1 MRHRFLTSQFIVCFG
16 FVFILSGWAASA
28 GFAAN
33 NNQKTR
39 VACVGNSVTYGAG
52 IENRDENSYPAQLQK
67 LLGENY
73 VVANFGKSG
82 ATLLSKGH
90 RPYIQTD
97 EYRLSLQFKPE
108 MVIIHLG
115 LNDTDPRN
123 WPNYKDEFITDYTNL
138 IQSYVKS
145 GTPEN
150 ELWICRMTPIF
161 NQHPRFK
168 SGTRDWFWL
177 IQEAIEQVSIN
188 NRVGLID
195 LHTPLYSRPDLFKDA
210 LHPNAEGAGI
220 IAKTAAEVVT
230 GNFGGLQV
238 APIFADHMVLQQN
251 TEISVWGKANRKQK
265 VTVSFQS
272 QNKETFAD
280 GSGNWMI
287 KLDPLSAGGPF
298 AMQVSG
304 GSDENLMFKDILIG
318 EVWFCSGQSNMEFQ
332 LINEFYGKDELK
344 LSEKSKIRLLNYK
357 GIKRTNAEK
366 WDLASLEKIN
376 HLQYFEGK
384 WEECNPETAADFSA
398 IGYYFGKAISDS
410 LNVPVGIIEMAV
422 GGAPIEAFFDRK
434 TLEFNAELV
443 DVLYNWKENDF
454 IMPWCRERAVLNL
467 AESKNPLQRHP
478 FEPCY
483 IYESGISQLANFSFR
498 GVIWYQGESNAH
510 NVEHFELAFP
520 EFVRTWRNTFDNQQM
535 PFYFAQL
542 SSLDRPSWPEFRD
555 CQRQLVTQIPNS
567 GMVVTSDWGDSLDVH
582 PVHKREIG
590 ERFALLAMAKTY
602 GRELFYAEPEVIF
615 AFQNN
620 EKVEVGFKNTV
631 QLKTSNNEEIN
642 ELEVAGTDKVF
653 YPANGKIEGNKI
665 VVFNP
670 KEEISQIRYGW
681 KPYSSGNLV
690 NERGFPISTFKI
702 DVQNQKK

>member
-1 MRHRFLTSQFIVCFG
+1 M
-16 FVFILSGWAASA
+16 
-28 GFAAN
+28 
-33 NNQKTR
+33 
-39 VACVGNSVTYGAG
+39 GNTYE
-52 IENRDENSYPAQLQK
+52 I
-67 LLGENY
+67 
-73 VVANFGKSG
+73 ANFGKSG

-90 RPYIQTD
+90 RPYVQTN

-108 MVIIHLG
+108 IVIIHLG

-138 IQSYVKS
+138 IQSYIKS

-150 ELWICRMTPIF
+150 EIWICRMTPIF
-161 NQHPRFK
+161 NWHPRFK
-168 SGTRDWFWL
+168 SGTRDWFWQ

-220 IAKTAAEVVT
+220 IAKTVAEVVT

-238 APIFADHMVLQQN
+238 APIFDDHMVLQQN
-251 TEISVWGKANRKQK
+251 TEISVWGKANSKQK
-265 VTVSFQS
+265 VIVSFQS

-280 GSGNWMI
+280 GSGNWRI
-287 KLDPLSAGGPF
+287 KLNPLSVGGPF
-298 AMQVSG
+298 TMQVSG
-304 GSDENLMFKDILIG
+304 ESDENLIIKDILVG

-332 LINEFYGKDELK
+332 LKNEFYGIDELK
-344 LSEKSKIRLLNYK
+344 LSENSKIRLLNYR
-357 GIKRTNAEK
+357 GIKSINAEK
-366 WDLASLEKIN
+366 WDSVSLEKIN
-376 HLQYFEGK
+376 QLQYFEGK

-422 GGAPIEAFFDRK
+422 GGAPLESFFDRK
-434 TLEFNAELV
+434 TLEFNAEMV

-454 IMPWCRERAVLNL
+454 IMPWCRERAALNL

-483 IYESGISQLANFSFR
+483 IYESGISQFIEFPIR

-510 NVEHFELAFP
+510 NIEHFKIAFP
-520 EFVRTWRNTFDNQQM
+520 QLVSSWRNAFENPDL

-555 CQRQLVTQIPNS
+555 NQRQLALQIENS

-582 PVHKREIG
+582 PIHKKEIG
-590 ERFALLAMAKTY
+590 YRFAQLALAKTY
-602 GRELFYAEPEVIF
+602 HRDLVFSGPEPVSAFRENGKVEISFNN
-615 AFQNN
+615 AFQ
-620 EKVEVGFKNTV
+620 
-631 QLKTSNNEEIN
+631 LRTSNNAEIN
-642 ELEVAGTDKVF
+642 ELEAAGVEKVF
-653 YPANGKIEGNKI
+653 KPVIGKIEGNKI
-665 VVFNP
+665 IIRSPQN
-670 KEEISQIRYGW
+670 ELLQIRYGW
-681 KPYSSGNLV
+681 KPFSQGNLV
-690 NERGFPISTFKI
+690 NQEGFPASTFSI
-702 DVQNQKK
+702 NIQNNSEHEKN